1 MSFDLNLNFLGV
13 SVVDWQAAYH
23 FYTQII
29 GIQTARLNPDFGD
42 WALLGGGWDAYYA
55 GNKSMIFELFDGA
68 KPPQGDMPVQGFRP
82 AIHVDDLDATVA
94 MLRDSGVHFT
104 TPIETRPY
112 GQRIT
117 FMATEGVL
125 WSLAHIPNT
134 PSGTIEIPFIG
145 HILLK
150 AQDVASQRAFYRDV
164 LGLCVVDEGADYV
177 LLQRTSGEPLLI
189 IEAGGQRTIPDPN
202 WSDPVR
208 AQPVFISFMT
218 ADIDAAHARFTD
230 SNCNILRP
238 VTRHD
243 DWGGTDML
251 ITDVDGHA
259 IQVVQ
264 YG

>member
-1 MSFDLNLNFLGV
+1 MSFELNLNFLGV

-23 FYTQII
+23 FYTQIL
-29 GIQTARLNPDFGD
+29 GIHTARLNPDFGD

-55 GNKSMIFELFDGA
+55 GSKSMIFELFDGA
-68 KPPQGDMPVQGFRP
+68 KPPQGAMPVQGFRP
-82 AIHVDDLDATVA
+82 GIHVDDLDATVA
-94 MLRDSGVHFT
+94 ILHESGVQFT

-112 GQRIT
+112 GQRIA
-117 FMATEGVL
+117 FMASEGVI
-125 WSLAHIPNT
+125 WSLAQIPNT
-134 PSGTIEIPFIG
+134 PSGTIPIPYIG

-150 AQDVASQRAFYRDV
+150 ASDVAGQRAFYRDV
-164 LGLCVVDEGADYV
+164 MGLRVVDEGVDYV
-177 LLQRTSGEPLLI
+177 LLRRSAGEPLLI
-189 IEAGGQRTIPDPN
+189 IEADGQPMTPDPN

-218 ADIDAAHARFTD
+218 ADIGAAHARFMD
-230 SNCNILRP
+230 SHCSILRP
-238 VTRHD
+238 VTRHN